1 MSRSRLFVARHGSI
15 TLVARKRPWPV
26 GSRTVHRRHFAT
38 LVEKAPVGPRA
49 TAWSLGDAAVVF
61 VPPLVVFLMVAAAA
75 GLLLPAF
82 GAACGVFFLMAYL
95 HPIGARINVRGSSSR
110 ESADR
115 RVLAQDVGRE
125 VFDRALESADRI
137 SETWP
142 ALGALVHPADAEAML
157 VEALWELAGVLR
169 EAEQLHTVLV
179 ELSRPEFAQRSADD
193 ETAREV
199 ERQRQA
205 TRRALVALNEDVA
218 RRVTGIRRAEE
229 AGLAFIREQQ
239 MRQAIHAA
247 EESLRRLR
255 EHDAA
260 AAALPPGPDA
270 AAELAE
276 QTQSV
281 LEAYRELTTRYRTDP
296 HAPS

>member
-1 MSRSRLFVARHGSI
+1 MARSRLFVARNGSV
-15 TLVARKRPWPV
+15 TVVARKRPWPV
-26 GSRTVHRRHFAT
+26 GSRTVHRRHFPT
-38 LVEKAPVGPRA
+38 LVEKCPVPHQP
-49 TAWSLGDAAVVF
+49 TAWSLADAAVVF
-61 VPPLVVFLMVAAAA
+61 VPPLVAFLMVAAAV
-75 GLLLPAF
+75 GSLLLAF

-95 HPIGARINVRGSSSR
+95 RPIGARLGRDGPPRR
-110 ESADR
+110 ESAER
-115 RVLAQDVGRE
+115 RVLAQNVGRE

-142 ALGALVHPADAEAML
+142 ALGALVHAADAEAML
-157 VEALWELAGVLR
+157 VEAMWELAGVLR
-169 EAEQLHTVLV
+169 EAEQLHGVLV

-199 ERQRQA
+199 EHQRRA
-205 TRRALVALNEDVA
+205 TRRALVALNEEVA

-247 EESLRRLR
+247 EESLRRVR

-260 AAALPPGPDA
+260 AAALPAAPDA

-276 QTQSV
+276 QTRSV
-281 LEAYRELTTRYRTDP
+281 LGAYRELTNRYRTDP
-296 HAPS
+296 HASP